1 LQLFSFSS
9 NSHFNGY
16 CKFYYNHKSYD
27 SIIITNEVMNQSLLT
42 ALLCTLVGKVNKG
55 HIPAIAQPGGS
66 ASLPVT
72 VNPSTQARNSST
84 FPSSS
89 SAYHTNAYSNQTNI
103 KPGFEAVVAAEAVT
117 SSSSSGPVEPVK
129 KVHAQ

>member
-1 LQLFSFSS
+1 MIQQ
-9 NSHFNGY
+9 
-16 CKFYYNHKSYD
+16 
-27 SIIITNEVMNQSLLT
+27 VLT
-42 ALLCTLVGKVNKG
+42 AFHCALVGKVNKG
-55 HIPAIAQPGGS
+55 HIPATAQPGGS
-66 ASLPVT
+66 AASLPVT

-129 KVHAQ
+129 KVYVQ